1 MIAIVDMTS
10 QGSKDAAKA
19 AHGNK
24 FIASQLLLQRP
35 PASSLSFSLINENIM
50 KKMGNINIK
59 TEIGKLENRKSIL
72 NFEMLY
78 LYSQIRN
85 QRDGFIK

>member
-1 MIAIVDMTS
+1 
-10 QGSKDAAKA
+10 
-19 AHGNK
+19 
-24 FIASQLLLQRP
+24 
-35 PASSLSFSLINENIM
+35 M

-59 TEIGKLENRKSIL
+59 IEIGKLENRKSIL

-85 QRDGFIK
+85 QRDGFIKQFIYSKSIMSGYYEQIHPNKTNNLNKMHQKM